1 MSEGAAA
8 VIFKWITPAF
18 RLNKRVE
25 TLEEHDKRDYE
36 SLQRIA
42 ERDSLILEVL
52 STMLDSQISGN
63 NVEELKKN
71 KTEAHGVSCTES
83 ALALVMGILMK
94 LYVFTKKDIDRF
106 LAECNFTPDEER
118 LFRLR
123 CKEYT
128 LEYCAEQM
136 NVSISTAKRLSRR
149 VNNKIIKVC

>member
-1 MSEGAAA
+1 MSISEFVQIFLSICGGVSIVGGAAA

-63 NVEELKKN
+63 NVEELKKQN
-71 KTEAHGVSCTES
+71 RS
-83 ALALVMGILMK
+83 LQIILHR
-94 LYVFTKKDIDRF
+94 IS
-106 LAECNFTPDEER
+106 
-118 LFRLR
+118 
-123 CKEYT
+123 
-128 LEYCAEQM
+128 
-136 NVSISTAKRLSRR
+136 VSI
-149 VNNKIIKVC
+149 NKGYAHEVICIH

>member
-1 MSEGAAA
+1 MSISEFIQIFLSICGVSIVGGAAA

-63 NVEELKKN
+63 NVEELKKTKQKLTN
-71 KTEAHGVSCTES
+71 Y
-83 ALALVMGILMK
+83 LAQNQ
-94 LYVFTKKDIDRF
+94 R
-106 LAECNFTPDEER
+106 
-118 LFRLR
+118 
-123 CKEYT
+123 
-128 LEYCAEQM
+128 
-136 NVSISTAKRLSRR
+136 
-149 VNNKIIKVC
+149 

>member
-63 NVEELKKN
+63 NVEELKKT
-71 KTEAHGVSCTES
+71 KQKLTEY
-83 ALALVMGILMK
+83 LAQNQ
-94 LYVFTKKDIDRF
+94 R
-106 LAECNFTPDEER
+106 
-118 LFRLR
+118 
-123 CKEYT
+123 
-128 LEYCAEQM
+128 
-136 NVSISTAKRLSRR
+136 
-149 VNNKIIKVC
+149 

>member
-1 MSEGAAA
+1 MSIQEFVQIFLSICGGVSIVGGAAA

-63 NVEELKKN
+63 NVEELKKTKQKLTN
-71 KTEAHGVSCTES
+71 Y
-83 ALALVMGILMK
+83 LAQK
-94 LYVFTKKDIDRF
+94 
-106 LAECNFTPDEER
+106 
-118 LFRLR
+118 